1 MKRPIESDYVSLT
14 AYTRALEEYCDR
26 LAQPEPEIIGTYL
39 EKDKEQKP
47 VTIWYM
53 RDNHTFKK
61 LSADVSIALIEIE
74 QEFNEGYT
82 YGTLCSKRE
91 GFSNVHASGEKKRL
105 EFFAEC
111 KKTLEEW
118 LPSTTPPQYKEP
130 EQEPVAWANPNDLQ
144 HFDMKVRTNGGPLH
158 TVPLY
163 TTPPQR
169 KPLTTDQM
177 YSAIRPLFKTD
188 ALAEAALSISFDEYR
203 AIEAAHGIKEES

>member
-1 MKRPIESDYVSLT
+1 MKEREALKLAANINPFGSVENARARDAAIE
-14 AYTRALEEYCDR
+14 A
-26 LAQPEPEIIGTYL
+26 LAQPEHE
-39 EKDKEQKP
+39 P

-82 YGTLCSKRE
+82 YGMLCSKRA
-91 GFSNVHASGEKKRL
+91 GFPSIHASGEKKRL

-118 LPSTTPPQYKEP
+118 I
-130 EQEPVAWANPNDLQ
+130 PN
-144 HFDMKVRTNGGPLH
+144 
-158 TVPLY
+158 

-169 KPLTTDQM
+169 TWVGLTVGDTAEIVKTLERGNFLV
-177 YSAIRPLFKTD
+177 AIQN
-188 ALAEAALSISFDEYR
+188 
-203 AIEAAHGIKEES
+203 IEAKLKEKNCDR